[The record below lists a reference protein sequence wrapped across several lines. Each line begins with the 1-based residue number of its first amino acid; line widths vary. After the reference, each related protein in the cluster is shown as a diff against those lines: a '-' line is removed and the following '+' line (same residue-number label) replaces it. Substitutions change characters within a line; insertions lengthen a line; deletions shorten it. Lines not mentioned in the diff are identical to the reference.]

1 MKLFLEVLAA
11 GIIALPIIILTLEFA
26 SYMTYGGFL
35 KSKDVIKAI
44 DFHLPKGASLNPY
57 DTNIIT
63 IGNMPFI
70 STTKSVLGYYYISDV
85 GRVWV
90 FSPAHKRIS
99 QLHDFLLK
107 EAKPKQTIE
116 ELLKIK

>member
-1 MKLFLEVLAA
+1 MEHLISTLVVFSVVLPLLL
-11 GIIALPIIILTLEFA
+11 GTFEFA

-107 EAKPKQTIE
+107 EAKPKPTIE